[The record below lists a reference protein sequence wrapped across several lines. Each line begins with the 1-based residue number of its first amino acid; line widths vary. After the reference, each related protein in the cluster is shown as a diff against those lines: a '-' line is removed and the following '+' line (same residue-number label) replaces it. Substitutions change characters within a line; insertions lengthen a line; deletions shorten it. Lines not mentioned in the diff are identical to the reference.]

1 MWSIHPDQ
9 IGPIVDAFLPR
20 QDEIAT
26 ATAILLAAQN
36 AQWGPTRHQ
45 DTLHD
50 RASYRYYWSVLRRA
64 KASAQALPEGAETL
78 FSQDK

>member
-1 MWSIHPDQ
+1 
-9 IGPIVDAFLPR
+9 
-20 QDEIAT
+20 
-26 ATAILLAAQN
+26 LLAAQN
-36 AQWGPTRHQ
+36 AQWGPTRYQ

-78 FSQDK
+78 FSLDR